1 VGEAA
6 RVISCKQKP
15 QEYGTLL
22 AMLAPNASSYQPSS
36 PWDRDPIRAA
46 EEEIRKY
53 LLAHRVTAQ
62 VQSKPSKG
70 HPGLCFL
77 AIYAGLAL
85 IVVLTLW
92 AVNRIECDPLFTD
105 RGLSGACR
113 SWGREIVSTNG
124 AASSFSNQSVDF

>member
-1 VGEAA
+1 
-6 RVISCKQKP
+6 
-15 QEYGTLL
+15 
-22 AMLAPNASSYQPSS
+22 MLAPNASSYQPSS

-85 IVVLTLW
+85 IIVLTLW
-92 AVNRIECDPLFTD
+92 AVNRIGCDPLFTD